1 MPLLAR
7 AQQSTM
13 PVIGLLSSRSA
24 DADASLISALR
35 AGLAATGFVEGQ
47 NVRIEY
53 RWAHGKYDQ
62 LPALA
67 AELVRMPVTVL
78 VSTGGTISA
87 RAAKAATQTLP
98 VVFTTADDPVKVGLV
113 DSLNAPGHN
122 LTGITAAF
130 VESASKR
137 VGLVR
142 EILPKTSVIGLFV
155 NPANPATETEAGEVQ
170 AAASAAGFRMEIF
183 RAGNE
188 NDISSAFEDAKR
200 KKVDAVIIAPDPLL
214 FEKANELVASA
225 AQHAVPTLYFR
236 REFVIRGGLIAYGS
250 NFAEFFQVVGLYAG
264 RILKG
269 EHPSNLP
276 VQRPSKFELVI
287 NLKTA
292 KSLGI
297 DVPPILLAQADD
309 VIE

>member
-1 MPLLAR
+1 MRRRAFIAGLGGAVSMPLLAR

-87 RAAKAATQTLP
+87 RAAKAATRTLP

-122 LTGITAAF
+122 LTGIAATF
-130 VESASKR
+130 V
-137 VGLVR
+137 VGLKEGWSR
-142 EILPKTSVIGLFV
+142 SEILPKTSVIGLFV
-155 NPANPATETEAGEVQ
+155 NPTNPATETEAGEVQ

-200 KKVDAVIIAPDPLL
+200 KKVDRRHHCSRSAP
-214 FEKANELVASA
+214 V
-225 AQHAVPTLYFR
+225 R
-236 REFVIRGGLIAYGS
+236 
-250 NFAEFFQVVGLYAG
+250 
-264 RILKG
+264 KG
-269 EHPSNLP
+269 E
-276 VQRPSKFELVI
+276 
-287 NLKTA
+287 
-292 KSLGI
+292 
-297 DVPPILLAQADD
+297 
-309 VIE
+309 